1 MMELTVQVDELTAE
15 TKWIGRLRDPGY
27 MQESTRYIEVST
39 IVGALCLRRT
49 NGEQFRQ
56 AMVLGAGGGQDEIVV
71 DVSKFAALVGNLEPG
86 EAILKIDGNELS
98 VQSRRRTVRLKGEQY
113 DFPIWPVFQSDQE
126 EPDIVGQSEIR
137 AVLASASTD
146 PTIPALANIRFEGGN
161 MVTTDR
167 FRLSRVTY
175 GSGNIDTVLPSE
187 AAQAFTQDGIVYVDT
202 GIASPTRTPMVRME
216 RGGRILMATKPDIQF
231 PEWKKLINDEQQCQI
246 IVNAKDVIDAV
257 RGKLVTLTVQGK
269 KLTVLSKDTREDGVE
284 VESTVDIIDT
294 LVPYKGKVEVPLE
307 ASYLLDAMRAI
318 GGTVIYTMA
327 GANKA
332 VTFTDLSGNNL
343 HLIMPKKFKTER
355 KAAAK

>member
-1 MMELTVQVDELTAE
+1 MDMTVQVDELTAE
-15 TKWIGRLRDPGY
+15 TKWIGRLREPGY
-27 MQESTRYIEVST
+27 QHPSTRYIEVST
-39 IVGALCLRRT
+39 IVGALCMRRT

-56 AMVLGAGGGQDEIVV
+56 AMVLGAGGGQDSIVV

-86 EAILKIDGNELS
+86 EAIIKIDGNELS
-98 VQSRRRTVRLKGEQY
+98 VQSRRRTVRLKGEQF
-113 DFPIWPVFQSDQE
+113 DFPIWPVFQSEQD
-126 EPDIVGQSEIR
+126 EPDIVGQGEIR

-146 PTIPALANIRFEGGN
+146 PTLPQLANVRFEGGN

-167 FRLSRVTY
+167 FRLSRVIY
-175 GSGNIDTVLPSE
+175 GNGTVDTVLPAE

-202 GIASPTRTPMVRME
+202 GIGAPARVPMVRLD
-216 RGGRILMATKPDIQF
+216 RGGRTVMATKPDVAF
-231 PEWKKLINDEQQCQI
+231 PEWKQLIKDEQQCQV
-246 IVNAKDVIDAV
+246 IVRAADVIDAV

-269 KLTVLSKDTREDGVE
+269 KLTVLSKDTKENGVE

-318 GGTVIYTMA
+318 GGPVIYTMA
-327 GANKA
+327 GTNKA

-343 HLIMPKKFKTER
+343 HLIMPKKFKTE
-355 KAAAK
+355 KKGAAK